1 MAGYME
7 DNLDMPLGM
16 LLPIMQDSIIN
27 QTKYFGV
34 RTWKGPID
42 AWLYQEIIFETK
54 PDVIIE
60 IGNAFGDQIV
70 GDLVLDRAGE
80 DSFGGG
86 DSGLGGGGAD
96 IGECLRFR
104 LGDLVFRHLGAASD
118 ELLELGRGLGSETF
132 GLEYRMGRLLWWR
145 LRPFAGAGITT
156 QHSFYGYGGIRLAT
170 YWGEHIVAT
179 PSFAVGGYSRG
190 AGKDLGNPPIVG
202 RFGVDLGYRFQ
213 NDLLVGLAYHHISN
227 GKLLG
232 QITNPGT
239 EIVALTVSMPV
250 R

>member
-1 MAGYME
+1 MRAHVGPGILVTWFATVSTVAYADPE
-7 DNLDMPLGM
+7 V
-16 LLPIMQDSIIN
+16 
-27 QTKYFGV
+27 QTLAIATGLIV
-34 RTWKGPID
+34 LTAVATPERD
-42 AWLYQEIIFETK
+42 ESDHVA
-54 PDVIIE
+54 IE
-60 IGNAFGDQIV
+60 A
-70 GDLVLDRAGE
+70 A
-80 DSFGGG
+80 
-86 DSGLGGGGAD
+86 
-96 IGECLRFR
+96 RFD
-104 LGDLVFRHLGAASD
+104 GIKKIQPAT
-118 ELLELGRGLGSETF
+118 TF

>member
-1 MAGYME
+1 MRMRARVGPRILVTWFATASTVAYADPEVQTLAIATGLIVLTAVATPERDESDHVAIEAG
-7 DNLDMPLGM
+7 
-16 LLPIMQDSIIN
+16 
-27 QTKYFGV
+27 
-34 RTWKGPID
+34 
-42 AWLYQEIIFETK
+42 
-54 PDVIIE
+54 
-60 IGNAFGDQIV
+60 
-70 GDLVLDRAGE
+70 
-80 DSFGGG
+80 
-86 DSGLGGGGAD
+86 
-96 IGECLRFR
+96 RFD
-104 LGDLVFRHLGAASD
+104 GIKKIQPAT
-118 ELLELGRGLGSETF
+118 TF

-145 LRPFAGAGITT
+145 LRPFAGVGITT

-202 RFGVDLGYRFQ
+202 RFGIDLGYRFQ

-232 QITNPGT
+232 QMTNPGT